1 MNKRIFWISCCLMG
15 LGLLYNILTWNAG
28 LAASPAEKAVVALKQ
43 PSTTQSIF
51 DYFAYIN
58 TLSEEEL
65 SAEYA
70 QAKDAFSQNNQ
81 PLNRLRLA
89 LLLGLPQAGFKD
101 YDRSLDLLAEYL
113 DDPNSQD
120 QFFKEFSLFLSAMI
134 LKFKEQDQR
143 ARNLDVKLK
152 EESEVLQKKLEEL
165 KTIEKTIMERG
176 KGQPQ

>member
-1 MNKRIFWISCCLMG
+1 
-15 LGLLYNILTWNAG
+15 
-28 LAASPAEKAVVALKQ
+28 
-43 PSTTQSIF
+43 
-51 DYFAYIN
+51 
-58 TLSEEEL
+58 
-65 SAEYA
+65 
-70 QAKDAFSQNNQ
+70 
-81 PLNRLRLA
+81 
-89 LLLGLPQAGFKD
+89 
-101 YDRSLDLLAEYL
+101 LDLLAEYL

-152 EESEVLQKKLEEL
+152 EEQKQSEVLQKKLEEL